1 MTIEEFHEKLCGGCN
16 AVSLTAIA
24 IDVQE
29 VL

>member
-16 AVSLTAIA
+16 AVSLVAITR
-24 IDVQE
+24 DVQE

>member
-16 AVSLTAIA
+16 AVSLTEIKR
-24 IDVQE
+24 DVKK